1 VDICRPQ
8 VSPSVDEF
16 NQLKAYHDGRL
27 LRAGQEANRLS
38 VFAVPEGSASGKP
51 CRGKIGIEGMP
62 PCIVKPQSE
71 GVVTDTE
78 AVTTPLRME
87 QSLPLRGTS
96 AKVPTGKTV
105 TYEWGVRDTWPVS
118 KHGTQ
123 SPQEIANM
131 ILKYPWV
138 TSPSKDRDSSRFGYK
153 TLCCLTRELLQTV
166 PLVKTGAGPE
176 LGLRH

>member
-1 VDICRPQ
+1 
-8 VSPSVDEF
+8 
-16 NQLKAYHDGRL
+16 
-27 LRAGQEANRLS
+27 
-38 VFAVPEGSASGKP
+38 
-51 CRGKIGIEGMP
+51 MP

-138 TSPSKDRDSSRFGYK
+138 TSPSKDRDSSM
-153 TLCCLTRELLQTV
+153 E
-166 PLVKTGAGPE
+166 
-176 LGLRH
+176 GLDIRPCVV